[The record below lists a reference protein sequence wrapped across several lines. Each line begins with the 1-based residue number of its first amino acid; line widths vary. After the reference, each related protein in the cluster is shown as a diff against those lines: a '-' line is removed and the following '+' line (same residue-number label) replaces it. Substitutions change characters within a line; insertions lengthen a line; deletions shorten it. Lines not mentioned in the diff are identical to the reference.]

1 MLVLPVITEKEIKNR
16 YRGLLRS
23 FHVAPARKE
32 LKQIRK
38 AYQLVTEECNGK
50 VTYTGEPVIYHITSV
65 AKIVAGEMGLGYI
78 SVIGALLKDITTIT
92 KITENDLKKTL
103 DFQISD
109 IVRGLG
115 KISDLDTQKTS
126 YQPDHFRK
134 LVVNLADDIRV
145 ILIKLAERMEV
156 MRKLDARD
164 NESHLRIASETYYL
178 YAPLAHR
185 LGFYNIKS
193 EMEDISLKF
202 LEPDIYN
209 SIAEKIRESTLRR
222 NRFIR
227 EFVKPLK
234 EKFNNRGLNFEIK
247 GRLKGIHSI
256 WQKMKKQEVNFEE
269 VYDIFAIRI
278 ILETREKKEKK
289 DCWQAYS
296 IVTDIYQPNPQR
308 LRDWIS
314 IPKSNGYESLHTT
327 VVGAK
332 GRWVEVQIRTSR
344 MNEIAEKGYAAHWR
358 YKSGKGDSKLDSWL
372 TRMREILDSQESTSL
387 DFYEQIK
394 SGLYSDE
401 IYIFTPNGDLKQLP
415 AGATVLDF
423 AFEIHSDVGAA
434 CIAGNVNGK
443 NVPIRHIL
451 KNGDRVSVLTSK
463 NQKPKT
469 DWLNFVITSKAKTKI
484 KQTLNEEKLKAAEAG
499 KEILI
504 RRLKNW
510 KIRYSDP
517 VVIKLL
523 SFYKLKLAQDLY
535 WMIQTE
541 KIDISEIKE
550 ILSKPGKDILPS
562 KEITKD
568 EPRKELPVAGSFDD
582 FLIIEDKV
590 KDLDYKLA
598 KCCMPAFGDK
608 IFGFVTI
615 SEGIKIHQ
623 INCPNA
629 PYLYSNFG
637 YRIVKVRWTKPAGS
651 ESFLANIR
659 ISGVDEI
666 GMINRITDVIANYMR
681 VNMRS
686 ISVESKEGLFEGNLK
701 VLVAGNR
708 ILEGLVRKLEK
719 INGVTKVS
727 KVSEV
732 SI

>member
-1 MLVLPVITEKEIKNR
+1 MVPVITEKEIKNI

-23 FHVAPARKE
+23 FHVTPSRNE
-32 LKQIRK
+32 LKQVRK
-38 AYQLVTEECNGK
+38 AYQLVTDECNNR
-50 VTYTGEPVIYHITSV
+50 VTSAGEPLIYHVTSV
-65 AKIVAGEMGLGYI
+65 AKIVAGEMGLGYM
-78 SVIGALLKDITTIT
+78 SVIGELLKDIITIS
-92 KITENDLKKTL
+92 KITEKDLINNF

-109 IVRGLG
+109 IIKGLG
-115 KISDLDTQKTS
+115 NISDLDTKKTS

-145 ILIKLAERMEV
+145 ILIKLAEKLEV
-156 MRKLDARD
+156 MRKLDAMD
-164 NESHLRIASETYYL
+164 NESRIRISSETYYL

-185 LGFYNIKS
+185 LGLYNIKS
-193 EMEDISLKF
+193 EMEDTALKY

-209 SIAEKIRESTLRR
+209 SIAEKVRETTSKR
-222 NRFIR
+222 NRFTR
-227 EFVKPLK
+227 EFIRPLK
-234 EKFNNRGLNFEIK
+234 EKLSEQSFNYEVKSRFK
-247 GRLKGIHSI
+247 SIHSI
-256 WQKMKKQEVNFEE
+256 WQKMKKQKVNFEE

-278 ILETREKKEKK
+278 ILETRKEKEKK

-327 VVGAK
+327 VVSPK

-344 MNEIAEKGYAAHWR
+344 MNEIAEKGHATHWQ
-358 YKSGKGDSKLDSWL
+358 YKGGKGNGGLDSWL

-423 AFEIHSDVGAA
+423 AFEIHSEVGAA
-434 CIAGNVNGK
+434 CVAGNVNGK
-443 NVPIRHIL
+443 NVPIRYVL
-451 KNGDRVSVLTSK
+451 QNGDRVAILTAK

-499 KEILI
+499 KEKLI

-510 KIRYSDP
+510 KIGYSDQ

-523 SFYKLKLAQDLY
+523 SNYKLKLAQDLY
-535 WMIQTE
+535 WLIQTE
-541 KIDISEIKE
+541 KIDLSEIKE
-550 ILSKPGKDILPS
+550 VLSKPETNLLAP
-562 KEITKD
+562 KEIVKD
-568 EPRKELPVAGSFDD
+568 EPRKGSPVVESFDD
-582 FLIIEDKV
+582 FLVIEDKV
-590 KDLDYKLA
+590 KDLDYRLA

-608 IFGFVTI
+608 VFGFVTI
-615 SEGIKIHQ
+615 TEGIKIHR

-629 PYLYSNFG
+629 PYLCSNFG
-637 YRIVKVRWTKPAGS
+637 YRVVKVRWTKPAGS

-659 ISGVDEI
+659 ISGVDEM
-666 GMINRITDVIANYMR
+666 GMINRITDVISNYMR

-686 ISVESKEGLFEGNLK
+686 ISVESKESLFEGNLK
-701 VLVAGNR
+701 VLVAGNK

-727 KVSEV
+727 FIRIKDEG
-732 SI
+732 

>member
-1 MLVLPVITEKEIKNR
+1 MASVITEKEIKNR

-23 FHVAPARKE
+23 FHITPARKE
-32 LKQIRK
+32 LKQVRK

-50 VTYTGEPVIYHITSV
+50 LTFAGEPVIDHVTSV
-65 AKIVAGEMGLGYI
+65 VKIVAGEMGLGYM
-78 SVIGALLKDITTIT
+78 SVIGTLLKDVINIS
-92 KITENDLKKTL
+92 KITENDLKKTFG
-103 DFQISD
+103 FQISE
-109 IVRGLG
+109 IIKGLG
-115 KISDLDTQKTS
+115 KISDLDTEKTS

-145 ILIKLAERMEV
+145 ILIKLAERLEV
-156 MRKLDARD
+156 MRKLDAMD
-164 NESHLRIASETYYL
+164 NESRLRVSSETYYL

-185 LGFYNIKS
+185 LGLHNIKS
-193 EMEDISLKF
+193 EMEDTALKY

-209 SIAEKIRESTLRR
+209 SIAEKVRETTSKR
-222 NRFIR
+222 NRFTR
-227 EFVKPLK
+227 EFIRPLK
-234 EKFNNRGLNFEIK
+234 EKLSEQSFNYEVK
-247 GRLKGIHSI
+247 SRLKSIHSI
-256 WQKMKKQEVNFEE
+256 WQKMKKQGVNFEE

-344 MNEIAEKGYAAHWR
+344 MNEIAEKGYAAHWQ
-358 YKSGKGDSKLDSWL
+358 YKGGKGNGRLDSWL

-401 IYIFTPNGDLKQLP
+401 IYIFTPDGDLKQLP

-423 AFEIHSDVGAA
+423 AFEIHSEVGAA
-434 CIAGNVNGK
+434 CVAGNVNGK
-443 NVPIRHIL
+443 NVPIRHVL
-451 KNGDRVSVLTSK
+451 KNGDRVSVITSK

-484 KQTLNEEKLKAAEAG
+484 KQTLNEEKLKAAESG

-510 KIRYSDP
+510 KIRYSDQI
-517 VVIKLL
+517 VQKLL
-523 SFYKLKLAQDLY
+523 SNYKIKLAQDLY

-550 ILSKPGKDILPS
+550 ILSKPEKELLSS
-562 KEITKD
+562 KEIVKN
-568 EPRKELPVAGSFDD
+568 EPRKELPVVESFDD

-590 KDLDYKLA
+590 KGLDYKLA
-598 KCCMPAFGDK
+598 KCCMPVFGDK
-608 IFGFVTI
+608 VFGFVTI
-615 SEGIKIHQ
+615 SEGIKIHR

-629 PYLYSNFG
+629 PYLYKNFG

-666 GMINRITDVIANYMR
+666 GIINKITDVISNYVR

-686 ISVESKEGLFEGNLK
+686 ISVESKEGLFESNLK
-701 VLVAGNR
+701 VLVSGNKV
-708 ILEGLVRKLEK
+708 LEGLVRKLEK
-719 INGVTKVS
+719 IKGVTKVS
-727 KVSEV
+727 R
-732 SI
+732 

>member
-1 MLVLPVITEKEIKNR
+1 MVPVITEKEIKNR

-23 FHVAPARKE
+23 FQVTLARKE
-32 LKQIRK
+32 LKQVRK
-38 AYQLVTEECNGK
+38 AYQLVTEESNDR
-50 VTYTGEPVIYHITSV
+50 VTSAGEPLIYHVTSV
-65 AKIVAGEMGLGYI
+65 AKIVAGEMGLGYM

-92 KITENDLKKTL
+92 KITEKDLIKNF
-103 DFQISD
+103 DFQIPD
-109 IVRGLG
+109 IIKGLG
-115 KISDLDTQKTS
+115 KISDLDTKKTS

-145 ILIKLAERMEV
+145 ILIKLAERLEV
-156 MRKLDARD
+156 MRKLDAMD
-164 NESHLRIASETYYL
+164 NESRIRISSETYYL

-185 LGFYNIKS
+185 LGLYNIKS
-193 EMEDISLKF
+193 EMEDTALKY

-209 SIAEKIRESTLRR
+209 SIAEKVRETTSKR
-222 NRFIR
+222 NRFTR
-227 EFVKPLK
+227 EFIKPLK
-234 EKFNNRGLNFEIK
+234 EKLSEQSFNYEVK
-247 GRLKGIHSI
+247 SRLKSIHSI
-256 WQKMKKQEVNFEE
+256 WQKMKKQGVNFEE

-278 ILETREKKEKK
+278 ILETREEKEKK

-327 VVGAK
+327 VVSPK

-344 MNEIAEKGYAAHWR
+344 MNEIAEKGYAAHWQ
-358 YKSGKGDSKLDSWL
+358 YKGGKGNGGLDSWL

-387 DFYEQIK
+387 DFYEQVK

-423 AFEIHSDVGAA
+423 AFEIHSEVGAA
-434 CIAGNVNGK
+434 CVAGNVNGK
-443 NVPIRHIL
+443 NVPIRYVL
-451 KNGDRVSVLTSK
+451 QNGDRVTVLTAK

-499 KEILI
+499 KEKLI

-510 KIRYSDP
+510 KIGYSDQ

-523 SFYKLKLAQDLY
+523 SYYKLKLAQDLY
-535 WMIQTE
+535 WLIQTE
-541 KIDISEIKE
+541 KIDLSEIKE
-550 ILSKPGKDILPS
+550 VLSKPETNLLAP
-562 KEITKD
+562 KEIVKD
-568 EPRKELPVAGSFDD
+568 EPRKESPVVESFDD
-582 FLIIEDKV
+582 FLVIEDKV
-590 KDLDYKLA
+590 KDLDYRLA

-608 IFGFVTI
+608 VFGFVTI
-615 SEGIKIHQ
+615 NEGIKIHR

-637 YRIVKVRWTKPAGS
+637 YRIVKARWTKPAGS

-666 GMINRITDVIANYMR
+666 GMINRITDVISNYMR

-701 VLVAGNR
+701 VLVDGNK

-727 KVSEV
+727 CTRMKDEG
-732 SI
+732 

>member
-1 MLVLPVITEKEIKNR
+1 MLPVITEKEIKNR

-23 FHVAPARKE
+23 LQVTPSRKE

-38 AYQLVTEECNGK
+38 AYQLVVETCK
-50 VTYTGEPVIYHITSV
+50 DCKDSTGVPYIFHVVSV
-65 AKIVAGEMGLGYI
+65 ARIVAGEMGLGYM

-92 KITENDLKKTL
+92 KIGEKDLVP
-103 DFQISD
+103 DFDHQITD
-109 IVRGLG
+109 IIKGLG
-115 KISDLDTQKTS
+115 KISGLDTKKTS

-134 LVVNLADDIRV
+134 LVVNLAEDIRV
-145 ILIKLAERMEV
+145 ILIKLAERLEI
-156 MRKLDARD
+156 MRKPDAMD
-164 NESHLRIASETYYL
+164 NESRRRISSETYYL

-185 LGFYNIKS
+185 LGLHNIKS
-193 EMEDISLKF
+193 EMEDMALKY

-209 SIAEKIRESTLRR
+209 SVAEKIRETTSRR

-227 EFVKPLK
+227 EFVSPLK
-234 EKFNNRGLNFEIK
+234 VKLAEQGFNYEVK
-247 GRLKGIHSI
+247 SRLKSIHSI
-256 WQKMKKQEVNFEE
+256 WQKMKKQGVNFEE
-269 VYDIFAIRI
+269 VYDIFAIRV
-278 ILETREKKEKK
+278 ILETRQNKEKR

-296 IVTDIYQPNPQR
+296 IITDIYQPNPQR

-327 VVGAK
+327 VVSPK

-358 YKSGKGDSKLDSWL
+358 FKGGKGNGGLDSWL

-401 IYIFTPNGDLKQLP
+401 VYIFTPKGDLKQLP

-423 AFEIHSDVGAA
+423 AFEIHSEVGAA
-434 CIAGNVNGK
+434 CVAGNVNGK
-443 NVPIRHIL
+443 NVPIRYVL
-451 KNGDRVSVLTSK
+451 QNGDRVAVLTSK

-469 DWLNFVITSKAKTKI
+469 DWLSFVITSKAKTKI
-484 KQTLNEEKLKAAEAG
+484 KQTLNEEKLKAAETG
-499 KEILI
+499 KEKLI

-510 KIRYSDP
+510 KIGYSDQ
-517 VVIKLL
+517 VVKKLL
-523 SFYKLKLAQDLY
+523 SHYKLKLAQDLY
-535 WMIQTE
+535 WLIQTE

-550 ILSKPGKDILPS
+550 ILTEPETNLLPS
-562 KEITKD
+562 KEIVKD
-568 EPRKELPVAGSFDD
+568 EPRKESPVVESYDD

-590 KDLDYKLA
+590 KNLDYKLA

-608 IFGFVTI
+608 VFGFITI
-615 SEGIKIHQ
+615 NEGIKIHQ
-623 INCPNA
+623 VNCPNA
-629 PYLYSNFG
+629 AYLSSNFG
-637 YRIVKVRWTKPAGS
+637 YRIVKIRWTKPAGT

-659 ISGVDEI
+659 ISGVDEM

-701 VLVAGNR
+701 ILVTGNK

-727 KVSEV
+727 CIRMKEEG
-732 SI
+732 

>member
-1 MLVLPVITEKEIKNR
+1 MVPVITEKEIKNR
-16 YRGLLRS
+16 YKGLLRS
-23 FHVAPARKE
+23 FHITPSRKE

-38 AYQLVTEECNGK
+38 AYQFIADECNDR
-50 VTYTGEPVIYHITSV
+50 VTSSGEPLIYHVTSI
-65 AKIVAGEMGLGYI
+65 AKIVAGEMGLGYM

-92 KITENDLKKTL
+92 KIIEKDLIRNF

-109 IVRGLG
+109 IIKGLG
-115 KISDLDTQKTS
+115 KISDLDTKKTS

-145 ILIKLAERMEV
+145 ILIKLAERLEV
-156 MRKLDARD
+156 MRKLDAMD
-164 NESHLRIASETYYL
+164 NKSRLRISSETYYL

-185 LGFYNIKS
+185 LGLYNIKS
-193 EMEDISLKF
+193 EMEDTALKY

-209 SIAEKIRESTLRR
+209 SIAEKVRETTSKR
-222 NRFIR
+222 NRFTR
-227 EFVKPLK
+227 EFIRPLK
-234 EKFNNRGLNFEIK
+234 EKLSEQSFNYEVK
-247 GRLKGIHSI
+247 SRLKSIHSI

-278 ILETREKKEKK
+278 ILETREEKEKK

-327 VVGAK
+327 VVSPK

-344 MNEIAEKGYAAHWR
+344 MNEIAEKGHAAHWQ
-358 YKSGKGDSKLDSWL
+358 YKGGKGNGGLDSWL

-423 AFEIHSDVGAA
+423 AFEIHSEVGAA

-443 NVPIRHIL
+443 NVPIRYVL
-451 KNGDRVSVLTSK
+451 QNGDKVAVLTAK

-499 KEILI
+499 KEKLI

-510 KIRYSDP
+510 KIGYSDQ

-523 SFYKLKLAQDLY
+523 SYYKLKLAQDLY
-535 WMIQTE
+535 WLIQTE
-541 KIDISEIKE
+541 KIDLSEIKE
-550 ILSKPGKDILPS
+550 ILSKPETNLLAP
-562 KEITKD
+562 KEIVKD
-568 EPRKELPVAGSFDD
+568 EPRKESPVIESFDD
-582 FLIIEDKV
+582 FLVIEDKV
-590 KDLDYKLA
+590 KGLDYKLA

-615 SEGIKIHQ
+615 SEGIKIHR

-637 YRIVKVRWTKPAGS
+637 YRIVKARWTKPAGS
-651 ESFLANIR
+651 ESFLTNIR
-659 ISGVDEI
+659 ISGVDEMGI
-666 GMINRITDVIANYMR
+666 VNRITDVISNYMK

-701 VLVAGNR
+701 VLVAGSKN
-708 ILEGLVRKLEK
+708 LEGLVRKLEK

-732 SI
+732 SR

>member
-1 MLVLPVITEKEIKNR
+1 MVSVIAEKEIKNR

-23 FHVAPARKE
+23 FHVIPARTE

-38 AYQLVTEECNGK
+38 AYQLVTKECNGK
-50 VTYTGEPVIYHITSV
+50 LTSAGEPVIYHVTSV

-78 SVIGALLKDITTIT
+78 SVIGALLKDITTIA
-92 KITENDLKKTL
+92 KITENDLKKTF

-109 IVRGLG
+109 IIIGLG

-145 ILIKLAERMEV
+145 ILIKLAERLEV
-156 MRKLDARD
+156 MRKLDASD
-164 NESHLRIASETYYL
+164 NESCHRIASETYYL

-185 LGFYNIKS
+185 LGLHNIKS
-193 EMEDISLKF
+193 EMEDTALKY

-209 SIAEKIRESTLRR
+209 SIAEKIRETTSKR

-234 EKFNNRGLNFEIK
+234 EKLAEQSFNYEVK
-247 GRLKGIHSI
+247 SRLKNIHSI
-256 WQKMKKQEVNFEE
+256 WQKMKKQGVNFED
-269 VYDIFAIRI
+269 VFDIFAIRI

-296 IVTDIYQPNPQR
+296 IITDIYQPNPQR

-344 MNEIAEKGYAAHWR
+344 MNEIAEKGYATHWR
-358 YKSGKGDSKLDSWL
+358 YKGGKEDSKLDSWL

-387 DFYEQIK
+387 DFYEHIK

-423 AFEIHSDVGAA
+423 AFEIHSEVGAT

-443 NVPIRHIL
+443 NVPIRYIL

-463 NQKPKT
+463 NQIPKR

-484 KQTLNEEKLKAAEAG
+484 KQTLNEEKLKAAETG
-499 KEILI
+499 KEKLI

-510 KIRYSDP
+510 KIRYSDQ
-517 VVIKLL
+517 VVQKLL
-523 SFYKLKLAQDLY
+523 SNYKLKLAQDLY

-550 ILSKPGKDILPS
+550 ILSKPEKELLPS
-562 KEITKD
+562 KEIAKD
-568 EPRKELPVAGSFDD
+568 ESRKESPVDESFDD

-608 IFGFVTI
+608 VFGFVTI
-615 SEGIKIHQ
+615 SEGIKIHR

-651 ESFLANIR
+651 ESFFANIR

-666 GMINRITDVIANYMR
+666 GMINKITDVISNYMK

-701 VLVAGNR
+701 LLVAGNK

-732 SI
+732 SR

>member
-1 MLVLPVITEKEIKNR
+1 MVPVITEKEIKNR

-23 FHVAPARKE
+23 FHITPSRKE
-32 LKQIRK
+32 LKLVRK
-38 AYQLVTEECNGK
+38 AYQFIADECNDR
-50 VTYTGEPVIYHITSV
+50 VTSSGEPLIYHVTSV
-65 AKIVAGEMGLGYI
+65 AKIVTGEMGLGYM

-92 KITENDLKKTL
+92 KIIEKDLIRNF

-109 IVRGLG
+109 IIKGLG
-115 KISDLDTQKTS
+115 KISDLDTKKTS

-145 ILIKLAERMEV
+145 ILIKLAERLEV
-156 MRKLDARD
+156 MRKLDAMD
-164 NESHLRIASETYYL
+164 NKSRLRISSETYYL

-185 LGFYNIKS
+185 LGLYNIKS
-193 EMEDISLKF
+193 EMEDTALKY

-209 SIAEKIRESTLRR
+209 SIAEKVRETTSKR
-222 NRFIR
+222 NRFTR
-227 EFVKPLK
+227 EFIRPLK
-234 EKFNNRGLNFEIK
+234 EKLSEQSFNYEVK
-247 GRLKGIHSI
+247 SRLKSIHSI

-278 ILETREKKEKK
+278 ILETREEKEKK

-327 VVGAK
+327 VVSPK

-344 MNEIAEKGYAAHWR
+344 MNEIAEKGHAAHWQ
-358 YKSGKGDSKLDSWL
+358 YKGGKENGGLDSWL

-423 AFEIHSDVGAA
+423 AFEIHSEVGAA

-443 NVPIRHIL
+443 NVPIRYVL
-451 KNGDRVSVLTSK
+451 QNGDKVAVLTAK

-499 KEILI
+499 KEKLI

-510 KIRYSDP
+510 KIGYSDQ

-523 SFYKLKLAQDLY
+523 SYYKLKLAQDLY
-535 WMIQTE
+535 WLIQTE
-541 KIDISEIKE
+541 KIDLSEIKE
-550 ILSKPGKDILPS
+550 ILSKPETNLLAP
-562 KEITKD
+562 KEIVKD
-568 EPRKELPVAGSFDD
+568 EPRKESPVIESFDD
-582 FLIIEDKV
+582 FLVIEDKV
-590 KDLDYKLA
+590 KGLDYKLA

-615 SEGIKIHQ
+615 SEGIKIHR

-637 YRIVKVRWTKPAGS
+637 YRIVKARWTKPAGS
-651 ESFLANIR
+651 ESFLTNIR
-659 ISGVDEI
+659 ISGVDEMGI
-666 GMINRITDVIANYMR
+666 VNRITDVISNYMK

-701 VLVAGNR
+701 VLVAGSKN
-708 ILEGLVRKLEK
+708 LEGLVRKLEK

-727 KVSEV
+727 REV
-732 SI
+732 R